1 MNTKALRQ
9 KILDLAI
16 HGKLVPQ
23 DPNDEPASVLLE
35 RIKAEKERLIKEGK
49 IKRSKQSKTACDKQ
63 HYPYQLPN
71 GWAWTTLGEIGNWQS
86 GATPSRLNKEYY
98 GGNIPWLKTG
108 DLNDSIITNIPE
120 NITQKALY
128 ETSVRLNPKGSVL
141 IAMYGATIGKVGIL
155 SFPATTNQACCACYE
170 YSINQMYLFY
180 FLLANRDNFIAMGGG
195 GAQPNISKEKIVSTN
210 IPLPPLKEQGLIVS
224 EIERWLSFVDVV
236 EKGKTDLQTTI
247 SQAKSKILDL
257 AIRGKLVPQDPN
269 DEPAAELLKR
279 INPKAEITCDN
290 PHYRN
295 LPKGW
300 AICSLEQVANILDN
314 LRKPINSNERNARIN
329 NKHESELFPYY
340 GATGQVGFID
350 DYLID
355 GSYLL
360 LGEDGAPFLDKN
372 ATKAYSIEGKC
383 WVNNHAHILKPL
395 CNFNYL
401 MYYLNQVDYKDYVNG
416 STRLK
421 LTQSDMRSI
430 KILLPPMAEQE
441 RISTKV
447 KELFYL
453 LDNIS
458 YFL

>member
-1 MNTKALRQ
+1 M
-9 KILDLAI
+9 
-16 HGKLVPQ
+16 PQ
-23 DPNDEPASVLLE
+23 
-35 RIKAEKERLIKEGK
+35 
-49 IKRSKQSKTACDKQ
+49 
-63 HYPYQLPN
+63 
-71 GWAWTTLGEIGNWQS
+71 
-86 GATPSRLNKEYY
+86 
-98 GGNIPWLKTG
+98 
-108 DLNDSIITNIPE
+108 
-120 NITQKALY
+120 
-128 ETSVRLNPKGSVL
+128 
-141 IAMYGATIGKVGIL
+141 
-155 SFPATTNQACCACYE
+155 
-170 YSINQMYLFY
+170 
-180 FLLANRDNFIAMGGG
+180 
-195 GAQPNISKEKIVSTN
+195 
-210 IPLPPLKEQGLIVS
+210 
-224 EIERWLSFVDVV
+224 
-236 EKGKTDLQTTI
+236 
-247 SQAKSKILDL
+247 
-257 AIRGKLVPQDPN
+257 
-269 DEPAAELLKR
+269 
-279 INPKAEITCDN
+279 
-290 PHYRN
+290 
-295 LPKGW
+295 GW

-447 KELFYL
+447 KELFYF